1 MSWMD
6 KFDPKLQTMVKE
18 VDAQIA
24 PQLAKIDARILENQN
39 KVLTSFQNH
48 HVAESYLTGSTGY
61 GHNDEGRDVL
71 EAIYAD
77 VLGGEDAL
85 VRPQFVSGTH
95 AIGVALLGLVRP
107 GDDIVYITVNPY

>member
-48 HVAESYLTGSTGY
+48 HVAKLSNRINRLWS
-61 GHNDEGRDVL
+61 
-71 EAIYAD
+71 
-77 VLGGEDAL
+77 
-85 VRPQFVSGTH
+85 
-95 AIGVALLGLVRP
+95 
-107 GDDIVYITVNPY
+107 